1 MFSRLFLHTDEQ
13 QPSLSTLVSS
23 NLGKRLVSVRSNRA
37 YILVRIRSLGPV
49 GSSYLT
55 GLCAN
60 AIASHFPLTSLTE
73 IVNSLTS
80 FSPANS
86 SLDPI
91 CFQGFFLLIRP
102 IIHQPSNPPSQL
114 RHLVQTSGSSSTH
127 FIINPWAVCSST
139 KAGLS
144 CLLHP

>member
-37 YILVRIRSLGPV
+37 YILVRIRSLPV

-80 FSPANS
+80 FSTANS

-102 IIHQPSNPPSQL
+102 I
-114 RHLVQTSGSSSTH
+114 
-127 FIINPWAVCSST
+127 
-139 KAGLS
+139 
-144 CLLHP
+144 HPTI